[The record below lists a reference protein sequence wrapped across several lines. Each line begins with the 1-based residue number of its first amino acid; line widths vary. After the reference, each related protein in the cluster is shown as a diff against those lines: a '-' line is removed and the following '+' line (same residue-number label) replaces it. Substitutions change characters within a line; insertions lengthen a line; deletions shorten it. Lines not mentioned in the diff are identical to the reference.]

1 MIRINLLPVRASR
14 KKESAKQQ
22 IALLVLSLIL
32 VAALVVGVYGYF
44 TVKIKVAK
52 NDIEASEQEIAQLK
66 VKIGE
71 INNLKKLKADVQKKL
86 DVLNQLRKNKTGPVK
101 RLITLSNNVPDK
113 LWLTNYSENQQNV
126 IIGGIAYS
134 EELIAEFMNRLQTS
148 NDYTGVELVVSE
160 QAEIAGTK
168 VKRFQVNCVLKPG
181 A

>member
-32 VAALVVGVYGYF
+32 VAALVLAVYGFYI
-44 TVKIKVAK
+44 VQIKTAQS
-52 NDIEASEQEIAQLK
+52 DIQASEQEIAQLK

-71 INNLKKLKADVQKKL
+71 INNLKKLKDDVQKKL
-86 DVLNQLRKNKTGPVK
+86 DVLNQLRKNKTGPVR
-101 RLITLSNNVPDK
+101 RLITLSDNVPEK
-113 LWLTNYSENQQNV
+113 LWLTTYSESGQSVN
-126 IIGGIAYS
+126 IGGFAYT
-134 EELIAEFMNRLQTS
+134 EELIAEFMNRLQAS
-148 NDYTGVELVVSE
+148 KDYTGVELIVSE

-168 VKRFQVNCVLKPG
+168 VKKFQINCVLKPG